1 MDRGVDAAGD
11 GVGGGRPRL
20 QTSCCGKEKLLERDD
35 ADEKVRKELLKKK
48 VALDFNPNVELV
60 NVVHV

>member
-35 ADEKVRKELLKKK
+35 ADEKVRKELLKKSCPG
-48 VALDFNPNVELV
+48 F
-60 NVVHV
+60 